1 MATEAGIQ
9 RGNIRPETIHN
20 DAFQSCLWYFPELHD
35 QIKNEIHPRD
45 GGKFHVH
52 SNNCNT

>member
-9 RGNIRPETIHN
+9 RGNIRPETIHS

-52 SNNCNT
+52 SNNCNM